1 MRFVLSLVLALAIGL
16 FAAVEAE
23 AFEIINVPDSVNA
36 INLRAGIDV
45 VPGQNGKV
53 QLSTAPGA
61 DGIIRRIE
69 VLAQK
74 EGTNP
79 NWALF
84 ALSNDSDTQIQRLL
98 VAPFYRLPGSGLVN
112 PDLGSDR
119 LAVLTVNAG
128 IRPERVSDPE
138 ADVFE
143 ITLDPGATVTF
154 VGELVNGQLPELYLW
169 KPDAY
174 RDYVNSFT
182 LFRGVVIGIASLA
195 AVFLTIMFVV
205 KGRGVFP
212 ATAALAWAVL
222 AYLLIDFGV
231 FGRLIGVG
239 NGSIQP
245 YRAAAEAALATTL
258 FGFLFIYLNLHRWHL
273 RFLHLA
279 LALTAVFLGLFAFSF
294 VQPETSVT
302 IARIVMVVLGF
313 LGFFTIVLLALRGY
327 DRAVLLVP
335 TWIIYIAWLFY
346 AWLVVSGRVT
356 NDIAQPAVAG
366 GLVLIVM
373 LIAFTAVQHAFSEGQ
388 VTIGALSEVER
399 RALALTGG
407 GDFLFDWNT
416 DRDRVQVSEELASRL
431 GEARGALRGPIKSW
445 LERIHPED
453 QDRFRT
459 ALDTLVEM
467 RRGKVSMD
475 VRVLGHDGAY
485 RAFQLKVKPVLAGDG
500 QVNRIIGTLQDVT
513 AERAARERLLHDSVN
528 DSLTGLP
535 NKELFLNRLERA
547 LERARL
553 GKDAQPAIFFIDVDQ
568 FSGVVERLG
577 PAGADSVLLAI
588 ARRLARQM
596 RPLDTVAR
604 LNADQFGVILCS
616 EVTPD
621 KIAEFADQLRK
632 TIRAPFTFGERDI
645 AVTASF
651 GITIYD
657 NGQAGA
663 DELLRDAELAM
674 LYAKRH
680 GGDRIEAY
688 RAAARS
694 ISALARSSEEELQQA
709 IRQDHVRMQ
718 FQPICALN
726 TGRIIGAEALMRWQH
741 PTRGL
746 VGPDEFVPLA
756 ERTGQIEQL
765 GRLAFEQTASALH
778 AWQSAV
784 RLPEDF
790 FVSVNLS
797 PRQLSTET
805 MLTDMR
811 SYLAEH
817 RAIASHL
824 KLEITESE
832 AMLNPE
838 HSAYVLSALRAMGL
852 GIALDDFGTGHSA
865 LSYLHRFP
873 ADTIKIAAPFVRFTD
888 ETGFAHTQVP
898 IIRSIVQ
905 LASELDLMVVAEGVE
920 TEAERDR
927 LIALDCRFGQGYFF
941 SEALDAEALQKRLA
955 HNAPAAPLQP
965 SRLIPRSA
973 PAPSP
978 APAPEV
984 KPQAEPARKPL
995 FTPAPKP
1002 AAAKSP
1008 PPAKAPK
1015 PKPAAAAKPM
1025 PAAKA
1030 EPVAKA
1036 EKPAAT
1042 AKTAAPARTGMR
1054 AILAPIAR
1062 TGSAA
1067 KPKAV
1072 AKPDAP
1078 AKPGPEVETEPA
1090 AKTGL
1095 RAILAPL
1102 AETLSFKPGSAASG
1116 GEDDA
1121 LPPQAPAEKPA
1132 AAPPEPED
1140 PLQAILAPLL
1150 EEQDEAPRRSVSLPG
1165 ASRLKQSAY
1174 ERLRAKH
1181 AQAQAAS
1188 QASEGDAP
1196 PPKPTDKDSQ

>member
-1 MRFVLSLVLALAIGL
+1 MRFVLSLVLAFVIGT
-16 FAAVEAE
+16 FAAAEAG

-36 INLRAGIDV
+36 INLRAGIDIV
-45 VPGQNGKV
+45 SGQNGKV

-79 NWALF
+79 KWALF
-84 ALSNDSDTQIQRLL
+84 ALSNDTDTQMQRLL
-98 VAPFYRLPGSGLVN
+98 IAPFYRLPGSGLTN
-112 PDLGSDR
+112 PDLGSNR
-119 LAVLTVNAG
+119 IAVLTVNSG

-138 ADVFE
+138 ADAFE

-154 VGELVNGQLPELYLW
+154 VAELVNGQLPELYLW

-182 LFRGVVIGIASLA
+182 LFRGIVLGVASLA

-222 AYLLIDFGV
+222 FYLLIDFGV
-231 FGRLIGVG
+231 LGRLIGVG
-239 NGSIQP
+239 NGNMES

-279 LALTAVFLGLFAFSF
+279 LALTVVFLGLLGFAF
-294 VQPETSVT
+294 VQPEIAAV
-302 IARIVMVVLGF
+302 IARIVLVLLGF
-313 LGFFTIVLLALRGY
+313 LGFFIIVVLALRGY
-327 DRAVLLVP
+327 DRAVFLVP

-346 AWLVVSGRVT
+346 AWLVISGRVT
-356 NDIAQPAVAG
+356 NDIAQPAVDG

-373 LIAFTAVQHAFSEGQ
+373 LIGFTTVQHAFSEGQ
-388 VTIGALSEVER
+388 VSIGALSEVER

-407 GDFLFDWNT
+407 GDYLFDWNT
-416 DRDRVQVSEELASRL
+416 DRDRVQVSEELAVKL
-431 GEARGALRGPIKSW
+431 GETRGSLRGPIKTW
-445 LERIHPED
+445 LERIHPDD

-467 RRGKVSMD
+467 RRGKVGMD
-475 VRVLGHDGAY
+475 VRVLARDGVY
-485 RAFQLKVKPVLAGDG
+485 RNFRLRVKPVLAGDG
-500 QVNRIIGTLQDVT
+500 QVSRIVGTLQDVT
-513 AERAARERLLHDSVN
+513 AERTARDRLLHDSVN

-547 LERARL
+547 LERSRL
-553 GKDAQPAIFFIDVDQ
+553 GKDAQPAVFFIDVDQ
-568 FSGVVERLG
+568 FSGVIERLG

-604 LNADQFGVILCS
+604 LDADQFGVILCS

-632 TIRAPFTFGERDI
+632 AIRAPFTFGERDI
-645 AVTASF
+645 AVTASL

-657 NGQAGA
+657 NGSAA
-663 DELLRDAELAM
+663 AAELLRDAELAM

-694 ISALARSSEEELQQA
+694 ITALAKSTEEELQRA
-709 IRQDHVRMQ
+709 IRNSQIYMQ
-718 FQPICALN
+718 FQPICSLA
-726 TGRIIGAEALMRWQH
+726 TGRIVGAEALMRWQH
-741 PTRGL
+741 PTRGV

-756 ERTGQIEQL
+756 ERSGQIEQL
-765 GRLAFEQTASALH
+765 GRLAFEQTATALH
-778 AWQSAV
+778 SWQNTV

-797 PRQLSTET
+797 PQQLSTET
-805 MLTDMR
+805 MLADMR
-811 SYLAEH
+811 AYLNEH
-817 RAIASHL
+817 RSIAQHI
-824 KLEITESE
+824 KLEITESQ

-838 HSAYVLSALRAMGL
+838 HSAYVLSALKTMGL
-852 GIALDDFGTGHSA
+852 GVAIDDFGTGHSS

-873 ADTIKIAAPFVRFTD
+873 VDTIKIAAPFVRISD
-888 ETGFAHTQVP
+888 ESGFAHTQVP

-927 LIALDCRFGQGYFF
+927 LIALNCRFGQGYLF
-941 SEALDAEALQKRLA
+941 SEAIDGEALQKRLA
-955 HNAPAAPLQP
+955 HNPPGATHGPARRPAAKAKP
-965 SRLIPRSA
+965 A
-973 PAPSP
+973 PAPRP
-978 APAPEV
+978 APAPE
-984 KPQAEPARKPL
+984 PAIALPEED
-995 FTPAPKP
+995 A
-1002 AAAKSP
+1002 
-1008 PPAKAPK
+1008 
-1015 PKPAAAAKPM
+1015 
-1025 PAAKA
+1025 
-1030 EPVAKA
+1030 PVARPKRFA
-1036 EKPAAT
+1036 M
-1042 AKTAAPARTGMR
+1042 AKT
-1054 AILAPIAR
+1054 
-1062 TGSAA
+1062 S
-1067 KPKAV
+1067 
-1072 AKPDAP
+1072 
-1078 AKPGPEVETEPA
+1078 
-1090 AKTGL
+1090 L
-1095 RAILAPL
+1095 RSILAPL
-1102 AETLSFKPGSAASG
+1102 AETMSPKPSPSAS
-1116 GEDDA
+1116 
-1121 LPPQAPAEKPA
+1121 APAPEPATAPKARPA
-1132 AAPPEPED
+1132 APTAGPTESED
-1140 PLQAILAPLL
+1140 PLRAILASAS
-1150 EEQDEAPRRSVSLPG
+1150 EQPASATNADST
-1165 ASRLKQSAY
+1165 ASRANKLKLTAL
-1174 ERLRAKH
+1174 ERLKAK
-1181 AQAQAAS
+1181 QARVRTAGTAS
-1188 QASEGDAP
+1188 GPA
-1196 PPKPTDKDSQ
+1196 PKPPTRPQGGSS

>member
-1 MRFVLSLVLALAIGL
+1 MRFVLSLVLALVIGI
-16 FAAVEAE
+16 FTAAQAQ

-74 EGTNP
+74 QGTNP

-98 VAPFYRLPGSGLVN
+98 VAPFYRLPGSGIVN

-119 LAVLTVNAG
+119 IAVLTVNAG

-154 VGELVNGQLPELYLW
+154 VAELVNGQLPELYLW

-182 LFRGVVIGIASLA
+182 LFRGVVLGIASLA

-212 ATAALAWAVL
+212 ATAALAWSVL

-302 IARIVMVVLGF
+302 IARIVMVVLGCF
-313 LGFFTIVLLALRGY
+313 GFFVIVLLALRGY

-388 VTIGALSEVER
+388 VSIGALSEVER

-431 GEARGALRGPIKSW
+431 GETRGSLRGSIKSW

-459 ALDTLVEM
+459 ALDTLVET

-475 VRVLGHDGAY
+475 LRIHGRDGAY
-485 RAFQLKVKPVLAGDG
+485 RAFLLRVKPVLAGDG

-535 NKELFLNRLERA
+535 NKELFIDRLSRA

-553 GKDAQPAIFFIDVDQ
+553 GKDAQPAVFFIDVDQ
-568 FSGVVERLG
+568 FSGVVDRLG

-588 ARRLARQM
+588 SRRLARQM

-663 DELLRDAELAM
+663 VDLLRDAELAM
-674 LYAKRH
+674 FYAKRH

-694 ISALARSSEEELQQA
+694 ISALAKSSEDELQIA
-709 IRQDHVRMQ
+709 IRQGQIRMQ

-726 TGRIIGAEALMRWQH
+726 TGRIVGAEALMRWQH
-741 PTRGL
+741 PSRGL
-746 VGPDEFVPLA
+746 VGPDEFVSMA

-765 GRLAFEQTASALH
+765 GRLAFEQTAIALH
-778 AWQSAV
+778 AWQNAV
-784 RLPEDF
+784 KLPEEF

-797 PRQLSTET
+797 PRQLSTDT

-811 SYLAEH
+811 AYLVEH
-817 RAIASHL
+817 HTIASRI

-927 LIALDCRFGQGYFF
+927 LIALNCRFGQGFFF
-941 SEALDAEALQKRLA
+941 SEALDADVMQKRLA
-955 HNAPAAPLQP
+955 HNAPAA
-965 SRLIPRSA
+965 SA
-973 PAPSP
+973 YVHKPAPP
-978 APAPEV
+978 LAPEPVPGV
-984 KPQAEPARKPL
+984 KAQITPSQKPVSAESAQPL
-995 FTPAPKP
+995 TK
-1002 AAAKSP
+1002 AAKEEHPDVAVEP
-1008 PPAKAPK
+1008 PS
-1015 PKPAAAAKPM
+1015 
-1025 PAAKA
+1025 
-1030 EPVAKA
+1030 E
-1036 EKPAAT
+1036 T
-1042 AKTAAPARTGMR
+1042 KTGLRT
-1054 AILAPIAR
+1054 ILAPIA
-1062 TGSAA
+1062 TIKSAA
-1067 KPKAV
+1067 TSDRKANRGSEENEDTTPKPKSSSRS
-1072 AKPDAP
+1072 KPVFKIAP
-1078 AKPGPEVETEPA
+1078 APRSEQRRS
-1090 AKTGL
+1090 TGL
-1095 RAILAPL
+1095 RSILAPL
-1102 AETLSFKPGSAASG
+1102 AKSLSPRPKAAAKST
-1116 GEDDA
+1116 EDDA
-1121 LPPQAPAEKPA
+1121 APPQAQAETPAVKPAERT
-1132 AAPPEPED
+1132 D
-1140 PLQAILAPLL
+1140 PLEAILTPLL
-1150 EEQDEAPRRSVSLPG
+1150 AEQDKPSQKTVSLPG

-1174 ERLRAKH
+1174 ERLRAK
-1181 AQAQAAS
+1181 QAQKQAESDAANADS
-1188 QASEGDAP
+1188 GTAEP
-1196 PPKPTDKDSQ
+1196 PGKDNR